1 MNPLFPYAACLL
13 LLLTP
18 LVSANED
25 APAKES
31 ASPKGTPVTV
41 VKAIETTM
49 ISATVVRGE
58 IESPST
64 PHIAAKVAAEVVNV
78 KVDEGMQVQSG
89 QLLAEL
95 DDETFNIAREIA
107 SADIQQLQVLI
118 ENQQR
123 VLKRYKDL
131 IGKKMTSQSALD
143 DAITALKQSQAELIS
158 TKARLKE
165 ASYHLSHTRIISPV
179 DGTVQQRTV
188 SRGDYVEVGAL
199 LFQIVST
206 DKLRARIYFPETL
219 AASVHP
225 GMKIELTQNGKTV
238 TGEIDRLRPMLEES
252 NRALHALVDFH
263 NENNWKPGSSIVAR
277 VILAE
282 HARAVAV
289 PEKALVR
296 RPAGMVVYRINGAT
310 VTQQIVTTGL
320 KQGDLIEVTSG
331 LSAGD
336 AIVLDGAAWLTD
348 GATVE
353 IQQAGDKP

>member
-13 LLLTP
+13 LLLSP

-41 VKAIETTM
+41 VKAIETSMT
-49 ISATVVRGE
+49 SATVVRGE

-64 PHIAAKVAAEVVNV
+64 PHIAAKVAAEVISVR
-78 KVDEGMQVQSG
+78 VDEGMQVQSG

-95 DDETFNIAREIA
+95 DDETFSIAREIA
-107 SADIQQLQVLI
+107 SADIQRLEVLI

-123 VLKRYKDL
+123 QLKRNKDL
-131 IGKKMTSQSALD
+131 IDRKVTSQSALD
-143 DAITALKQSQAELIS
+143 DATTALKQSQAELIS
-158 TKARLKE
+158 ARARLKE
-165 ASYHLSHTRIISPV
+165 ASYQLSHTRIVSPV
-179 DGTVQQRTV
+179 DGVVQQRTV
-188 SRGDYVEVGAL
+188 SMGDYVKVGAL
-199 LFQIVST
+199 LFQIAST
-206 DKLRARIYFPETL
+206 DRLRARIYFPETL

-225 GMKIELTQNGKTV
+225 SMKIELTQNGKTV
-238 TGEIDRLRPMLEES
+238 TGEINRMRPMLEES
-252 NRALHALVDFH
+252 NRALHALVSFN
-263 NENNWKPGSSIVAR
+263 NEDNWKPGSSIVAR
-277 VILAE
+277 AILAE

-289 PEKALVR
+289 PEKTLVR
-296 RPAGMVVYRINGAT
+296 RPAGTVVYRVNDAT

-336 AIVLDGAAWLTD
+336 VIVLDGAAWLTD
-348 GATVE
+348 GAAVQ

>member
-1 MNPLFPYAACLL
+1 MNPICLNAALL
-13 LLLTP
+13 LLLSP
-18 LVSANED
+18 LASADAD
-25 APAKES
+25 APAEES
-31 ASPKGTPVTV
+31 APAGGTPVTV
-41 VKAIETTM
+41 VNAIETTM

-64 PHIAAKVAAEVVNV
+64 PHIAAKVAAEVVSV
-78 KVDEGMQVQSG
+78 KVDEGMRVQSG

-95 DDETFNIAREIA
+95 DDETFIIAQEIA
-107 SADIQQLQVLI
+107 SADIQRLQVLI

-131 IGKKMTSQSALD
+131 IGKKLTSQSALD

-158 TKARLKE
+158 ARARLKE
-165 ASYHLSHTRIISPV
+165 ASYHLSHTRIVSPV

-188 SRGDYVEVGAL
+188 SMGDYVKPGDM
-199 LFQIVST
+199 LFQIAST
-206 DKLRARIYFPETL
+206 ERLRARIYFPETL

-238 TGEIDRLRPMLEES
+238 TGEINRMRPMLEES
-252 NRALHALVDFH
+252 NRALHALVDFQ
-263 NENNWKPGSSIVAR
+263 NKNNWKPGSSIVAR

-282 HARAVAV
+282 HAQAVAV

-296 RPAGMVVYRINGAT
+296 RPAGMVVYRINGTT

-320 KQGDLIEVTSG
+320 KQGGLIEVTSG
-331 LSAGD
+331 LSADD

-348 GATVE
+348 GAAVE
-353 IQQAGDKP
+353 IQQAED

>member
-1 MNPLFPYAACLL
+1 MNPICLNAALL
-13 LLLTP
+13 LLLSP
-18 LVSANED
+18 LASADAD
-25 APAKES
+25 APAEES
-31 ASPKGTPVTV
+31 APAGGTPVTV
-41 VKAIETTM
+41 VNAIETTM

-64 PHIAAKVAAEVVNV
+64 PHIAAKVAAEVVSV
-78 KVDEGMQVQSG
+78 KVDEGMRVQSG

-95 DDETFNIAREIA
+95 DDETFIIAQEIA
-107 SADIQQLQVLI
+107 SADIQRLQVLI

-131 IGKKMTSQSALD
+131 IGKKLTSQSALD

-158 TKARLKE
+158 ARARLKE
-165 ASYHLSHTRIISPV
+165 ASYQLSHTRIVSPV
-179 DGTVQQRTV
+179 DGVVQQRTV
-188 SRGDYVEVGAL
+188 SMGDYVKPGDM
-199 LFQIVST
+199 LFQIAST
-206 DKLRARIYFPETL
+206 ERLRARIYFPETL

-238 TGEIDRLRPMLEES
+238 TGEINRMRPMLEES
-252 NRALHALVDFH
+252 NRALHALVDFQ
-263 NENNWKPGSSIVAR
+263 NKNNWKPGSSIVAR

-282 HARAVAV
+282 HAQAVAV

-296 RPAGMVVYRINGAT
+296 RPAGMVVYRINGTT

-320 KQGDLIEVTSG
+320 KQGGLIEVTSG
-331 LSAGD
+331 LSADD

-348 GATVE
+348 GAAVE
-353 IQQAGDKP
+353 IQQAED

>member
-1 MNPLFPYAACLL
+1 MSRIHLHAAWLL
-13 LLLTP
+13 LLLGSF
-18 LVSANED
+18 VSA
-25 APAKES
+25 APVEES
-31 ASPKGTPVTV
+31 TPSKGTPVTV
-41 VKAIETTM
+41 VKAIETSM

-64 PHIAAKVAAEVVNV
+64 PHIAAKVAAEVESV

-95 DDETFNIAREIA
+95 DDETFSIAQEIA

-123 VLKRYKDL
+123 VLKRNKDL

-158 TKARLKE
+158 AKARLKE
-165 ASYHLSHTRIISPV
+165 ASYQLSHTKIVSPV
-179 DGTVQQRTV
+179 DGVVQQRRV
-188 SRGDYVEVGAL
+188 SMGDYVKVGAL

-206 DKLRARIYFPETL
+206 DRLRARIYFPETL
-219 AASVHP
+219 AASIHA
-225 GMKIELTQNGKTV
+225 GMKVELTQGDKTV
-238 TGEIDRLRPMLEES
+238 SGEVNRIRPMLEES

-277 VILAE
+277 VTLEE
-282 HARAVAV
+282 HTQAVAV

-296 RPAGMVVYRINGAT
+296 RPAGTVVYRVKDNT

-320 KQGDLIEVTSG
+320 KQGEMIEVTSG

-348 GATVE
+348 GASVE
-353 IQQAGDKP
+353 IQQ